1 MTDSLDR
8 RDFLA
13 ASGTALAIASLASS
27 VTAADVKPKRRFL
40 KSVKSGMVRAGK
52 DLTEKFQLLADVG
65 FDGVDVSQRHEHDEV
80 LEAKE
85 KSGLTVHGVVGYDHW
100 KIPLSHPDL
109 ATRKKGLKSF
119 IGVIE
124 DAHAYG
130 ATSALLVPAVVN
142 KEVGYKT
149 AYENSQEMIRE
160 AIPVAAEKK
169 IKILFENVWNNF
181 LLSPVEMARYVDEFE
196 SKWVGVYFDVGN
208 IVRYG
213 WPEHWIVALG
223 NRIGKIDVKE
233 YSRKLQNSKGP
244 YAGFKVKIGEG
255 DCDWPAVVKA
265 LESINFRGW
274 CTAEVGGGDR
284 ERMADIKARMD
295 RVLPG

>member
-13 ASGTALAIASLASS
+13 ASGAALAVASLTSS
-27 VTAADVKPKRRFL
+27 VTAADAKPKRRFL

-196 SKWVGVYFDVGN
+196 SEWVGVYFDVGN

-233 YSRKLQNSKGP
+233 YSRRL
-244 YAGFKVKIGEG
+244 
-255 DCDWPAVVKA
+255 
-265 LESINFRGW
+265 
-274 CTAEVGGGDR
+274 
-284 ERMADIKARMD
+284 
-295 RVLPG
+295 